1 MLNAYSDRLGNIPIW
16 TKEEFESEFGMNP
29 MLASISVCNRASGA
43 SGIFLATPRFNGESV
58 YTTMLSAQGGTVAVE
73 QYETMVPIAYTIVGV
88 DR

>member
-1 MLNAYSDRLGNIPIW
+1 MLNAYSDTLGNIPIW

-43 SGIFLATPRFNGESV
+43 SGIFLATPRFNGKSV